1 MKHLQA
7 QLDPLAWHFA
17 DFICE
22 LAEQRTQALFLGALV
37 ASLATEA
44 QHACAYLP
52 DFARQPVIEAA
63 AESPSDQ
70 ILGPKRDRAIF
81 YPAAEAW
88 QHALR
93 KHADVVGLP
102 GEYKPLILDQ
112 DKLYLYRYWDYEQ
125 RLALAIQARLEPLSE
140 PGSAELESDPAALRS
155 LDALR
160 DLMPVLFKPQDDINW
175 QAVAAA
181 SALKHR
187 FHVISGGPGT
197 GKTTTVSRMVAL
209 LLHQNPDLRIVLAA
223 PTGKAATRLKESL
236 SDSREQLLASLD
248 SALLAKFPTE
258 ALTLHRLLGFQ
269 AQQGVYRYHKQNPL
283 PWDLVIVDEASM
295 IDLAMM
301 TRLLEALAES
311 TRLVLLGDQYQL
323 ASVEAGSV
331 LGDICQAASAEAF
344 SGSQCQHL
352 RHLQVLDG
360 QGEHDLQPADHEIDS
375 HVVMLK
381 QSYRFPADKGI
392 GRLAACVQQGQT
404 DALATCLTAT
414 EICLQADWSPA
425 DLEALLLKHYAP
437 YFAAADARSAWK
449 ALNQMMI
456 LCALKGGPRG
466 VVQLNQ
472 QVEHILAAA
481 DRIQPG
487 TKPQHFYHLRP
498 VMITQNDY
506 RNQLFNGD
514 MGVTWQASPQDKVR
528 VYFQQ
533 ADGELKAFHP
543 AQLGPHSTSWA
554 MTIHKSQGSEFKHV
568 LLVLPDQPHKLV
580 SRELIY
586 TGITRARES
595 VNIWSSLANLQA
607 GVSHQV
613 QRYSGLVAKLNPS
626 QRF

>member
-1 MKHLQA
+1 MRNLQA

-17 DFICE
+17 DLICE
-22 LAEQRTQALFLGALV
+22 LAQQRTQALFLGALV

-52 DFARQPVIEAA
+52 DFARQPVLEAA
-63 AESPSDQ
+63 PESPSDQ
-70 ILGPKRDRAIF
+70 LLGAKRELPVF

-88 QHALR
+88 QQALR
-93 KHADVVGLP
+93 KHSDVVGLP
-102 GEYKPLILDQ
+102 GEYKPLILDG
-112 DKLYLYRYWDYEQ
+112 DRLYLYRYWDYEE
-125 RLALAIQARLEPLSE
+125 RLALAIRERLEPFSE
-140 PGSAELESDPAALRS
+140 ADDLLLDTDTAAMHD

-160 DLMPVLFKPQDDINW
+160 DLMPVLFKHQPQDDDINW

-209 LLHQNPDLRIVLAA
+209 LLHQTPDLRIVLAA
-223 PTGKAATRLKESL
+223 PTGKAATRMKESL
-236 SDSREQLLASLD
+236 SNSREQLQGLD
-248 SALLAKFPTE
+248 PALLARFPTE

-269 AQQGVYRYHKQNPL
+269 AQQGTYRHHKQNPL

-301 TRLLEALAES
+301 TRLLEALAEN

-331 LGDICQAASAEAF
+331 LGDICQAANTDAF
-344 SGSQCQHL
+344 SDSQRQHL
-352 RHLQVLDG
+352 RHLQVLDALS
-360 QGEHDLQPADHEIDS
+360 EKHLQASHNAIDS
-375 HVVMLK
+375 HVVILK

-392 GRLAACVQQGQT
+392 GRLAACVQSGQT
-404 DALATCLTAT
+404 EALANCLKAE
-414 EICLQADWSPA
+414 EIRQQTDWSES
-425 DLEALLLKHYAP
+425 DLKALLLQHYAP
-437 YFAAADARSAWK
+437 YFAAPDAHAAWK
-449 ALNQMMI
+449 GLNQMMI

-466 VVQLNQ
+466 VLRLNQ
-472 QVEHILAAA
+472 LVEQLLSSAQM
-481 DRIQPG
+481 IQPG
-487 TKPQHFYHLRP
+487 TKAQQFYHLRP

-514 MGVTWQASPQDKVR
+514 MGVTWQPDASQKAQ

-533 ADGELKAFHP
+533 ADGEFRAFHP

-554 MTIHKSQGSEFKHV
+554 ITIHKSQGSEFKHV

-595 VNIWSSLANLQA
+595 VNIWCSLENLQA
-607 GVSHQV
+607 GVDHQI
-613 QRYSGLVAKLNPS
+613 QRYSGLMDKLK
-626 QRF
+626 